1 MQASRGR
8 RSHASYACTYDKEKH
23 KPSQL
28 KPIQSKQVRRRLVE
42 FLVFNRASLASQL
55 SKANQNK
62 QAKQTKKTSKQV
74 SERASKWVSKQPT
87 NRATNQLT
95 NQPINQASN

>member
-74 SERASKWVSKQPT
+74 NERASKWVSKQPT
-87 NRATNQLT
+87 EQPTN
-95 NQPINQASN
+95 

>member
-28 KPIQSKQVRRRLVE
+28 KPIQSKQVSRRLVE
-42 FLVFNRASLASQL
+42 FLVFNRASLAS
-55 SKANQNK
+55 
-62 QAKQTKKTSKQV
+62 
-74 SERASKWVSKQPT
+74 
-87 NRATNQLT
+87 
-95 NQPINQASN
+95 

>member
-1 MQASRGR
+1 MQASRR
-8 RSHASYACTYDKEKH
+8 LRSHASYACTYDKEKH

-62 QAKQTKKTSKQV
+62 QAKQKKNKQS
-74 SERASKWVSKQPT
+74 SEWASEQVSKQT
-87 NRATNQLT
+87 T
-95 NQPINQASN
+95 NQPSNQPTNQSTKQASS

>member
-62 QAKQTKKTSKQV
+62 QAKQTKKNNQA
-74 SERASKWVSKQPT
+74 SEWASEQVSKQT
-87 NRATNQLT
+87 T
-95 NQPINQASN
+95 NQPSNQPTNQSTKQAIS

>member
-62 QAKQTKKTSKQV
+62 QAKQSKEKQ
-74 SERASKWVSKQPT
+74 SKA
-87 NRATNQLT
+87 N
-95 NQPINQASN
+95 

>member
-8 RSHASYACTYDKEKH
+8 RSHAGHACTYDKEKH

-28 KPIQSKQVRRRLVE
+28 KPIQSKQVEHLVD
-42 FLVFNRASLASQL
+42 FLVFNRASLESQL

-62 QAKQTKKTSKQV
+62 HAKHTKKTSKQV
-74 SERASKWVSKQPT
+74 SKRANKWASKQPT
-87 NRATNQLT
+87 NRAN
-95 NQPINQASN
+95 NQPTEQTTN